1 MDLASLIGRSVDLRV
16 CGDFAEAQSKA
27 VEEAASTGGLPF
39 PAILFRQG
47 TRAFASTALPMGVI
61 RERVIVR
68 EVRRGDDP
76 SAVLSNANRP
86 VMADHARAIARFV
99 KTNMNKPYIL
109 PPILLNV
116 H

>member
-1 MDLASLIGRSVDLRV
+1 MKLTSLVGTSVELSDS
-16 CGDFAEAQSKA
+16 AAAQSKA
-27 VEEAASTGGLPF
+27 VEEAAATGGQALP
-39 PAILFRQG
+39 AVLFRQG

-68 EVRRGDDP
+68 EASRAGDP

-86 VMADHARAIARFV
+86 VMPDHARAIARFV

-109 PPILLNV
+109 PPMT
-116 H
+116 